1 MKIRN
6 GFVSNSSSSSFIVG
20 LPKKPES
27 KEEVK
32 QIVFNDEN
40 SFRYN
45 LSYPDPET
53 FPTDVASEILFRG
66 FEYNRIKAISTLLS
80 DYRSDIGYILGEV
93 AREIVEGGCNS
104 FTIENGVTISTADR
118 SRRILR
124 ELLAKLKVFN
134 PDIKWDNLAEK
145 EIQRVVAGLKK
156 IESLSEHMRKLTKK
170 LMTQHK
176 IGKFEWKDAS
186 KMSRKAKAEYE
197 KCHKDYN
204 AKMERCVNRNKVIM
218 AYRKQE
224 NETYRDLHPWRV
236 PKDSTVA
243 IFSKAM
249 TRMFLKE
256 NGENVLAY
264 IEISDNDGNIN
275 GAMEHGNIF
284 SHLKHE
290 RFSLAPLIKRSKE

>member
-1 MKIRN
+1 MKMRN

-32 QIVFNDEN
+32 QIVFNGEN
-40 SFRYN
+40 SFRYD
-45 LSYPDPET
+45 LSYPNPET
-53 FPTDVASEILFRG
+53 FQTDIASEILFRG
-66 FEYNRIKAISTLLS
+66 FKYNRRKAISTLLA

-104 FTIENGVTISTADR
+104 FTMENGSTISTADR

-134 PDIKWDNLAEK
+134 PDIEWDSLAEK
-145 EIQRVVAGLKK
+145 EIQRIVAGLKK
-156 IESLSEHMRKLTKK
+156 REVISENIGKLTKK
-170 LMTQHK
+170 LMTKHK
-176 IGKFEWKDAS
+176 IGKLDWKDTS

-197 KCHKDYN
+197 KYSKDYN
-204 AKMERCVNRNKVIM
+204 AKTEKYIHKNKELM

-224 NETYRDLHPWRV
+224 SETYREIYLWGDA
-236 PKDSTVA
+236 KDSTVA

-284 SHLKHE
+284 SRLNHL
-290 RFSLAPLIKRSKE
+290 RFSHH